1 MKNFEKII
9 ALLAEILAELKGK
22 KNDLELPEK
31 MTVDEVSLLLR
42 QSVSSTYRDTKLK
55 NGLPFYKK
63 KKKGIYFL
71 RSEIT
76 AWLKSK

>member
-1 MKNFEKII
+1 LFKRKT
-9 ALLAEILAELKGK
+9 KGEQLPK
-22 KNDLELPEK
+22 KMN
-31 MTVDEVSLLLR
+31 VDEVSLLLR

-55 NGLPFYKK
+55 NGLPFHKT

-76 AWLKSK
+76 AWLKSKQ